1 MKKRTIIISVLLL
14 AFLGWVGWK
23 LVSKMNASA
32 GNEKQN
38 AAAAAKVISVMGT
51 VVKEQDISENL
62 LSTGTVMPYQDVLL
76 KPEVSG
82 RVVELNIKEG
92 AIVQKGTLLMKLF
105 DKDLQAQLRKL
116 QIQQELAAK
125 NEARLKEL
133 LKTNAVSNQE
143 YDAAL
148 NQLHTIEADVDL
160 LRAQIAR
167 TEIRAPFTG
176 KLGLRR
182 ISEGAIVSP
191 ADVVASLTQVS
202 PLIIEFS
209 IPERYYSA
217 LSRTRSVKFSTEL
230 TPDTLSAPVYAIESQ
245 VDAATR
251 SLRVRALFPNTNQV
265 LYPGVFAKVWVS
277 MPQNGPSLMVP
288 TNAIIPELK
297 GQKVF
302 VARNGKA
309 ASVKVNIGLRN
320 DTAIQVTSG
329 LKAGDTVITTGIM
342 QLKPDMPVTFKNL
355 K

>member
-329 LKAGDTVITTGIM
+329 LKAGDRKSV
-342 QLKPDMPVTFKNL
+342 V
-355 K
+355 

>member
-309 ASVKVNIGLRN
+309 TSVKVNIGLRN